1 MELTRIE
8 GKLFYQTCL
17 WHWQTA
23 TDFNANIICIPI
35 FFIALKS
42 IETTSCRPRS
52 LKKWKQKYEI
62 SRENWECFRLFSS
75 FACNTL
81 RFARNRTGSVHHISY
96 RTASV
101 KATQCIQRTQLY
113 FERLKNTFRF
123 TLKVSANQSIA
134 REAKHGQ
141 KHLKFLSGSFEQ
153 IFPKAQKLA
162 ILGLFSW
169 VNNITWPWVPLILL
183 PIFCFNNLIQNLLMS
198 SINPGLPDHV
208 DFSQYCRLPILRSPS
223 T

>member
-123 TLKVSANQSIA
+123 TLKESAKSIHCQ
-134 REAKHGQ
+134 RGQ
-141 KHLKFLSGSFEQ
+141 TWTMTSKISLWIFWANFSKGTEMGYIGTIQLSE
-153 IFPKAQKLA
+153 
-162 ILGLFSW
+162 
-169 VNNITWPWVPLILL
+169 
-183 PIFCFNNLIQNLLMS
+183 
-198 SINPGLPDHV
+198 
-208 DFSQYCRLPILRSPS
+208 
-223 T
+223 